1 MAQQYPVLLMD
12 AQQVADTFE
21 GAFARLGACHSIYD
35 QCFVTDEKCG
45 ELGNSNMMSQWISIN
60 YVIFFT
66 DKAIVS
72 FMDYTAKS
80 LHLCNRHDELSDL
93 YQGGYHIWY
102 CIVTCQIDCQMWY
115 IMMAY
120 SDSVC
125 YLQSVPKQ
133 HYVPEQCNIMYQNNY
148 QYVPDHLHTCN
159 NVSFFIAHL
168 TTTKSAV

>member
-1 MAQQYPVLLMD
+1 MRDECIIVYSRVGRYLIYYLQHTEEYQQRWNIH
-12 AQQVADTFE
+12 QT
-21 GAFARLGACHSIYD
+21 
-35 QCFVTDEKCG
+35 
-45 ELGNSNMMSQWISIN
+45 ELGLHHCLLPNIPIIN
-60 YVIFFT
+60 LPQT
-66 DKAIVS
+66 AVS
-72 FMDYTAKS
+72 YTAKS

-102 CIVTCQIDCQMWY
+102 CIVTCQIDCQIWY